1 VLTYDMYGHGLSN
14 APPVAH
20 CRGVDKC
27 CCCNQRAAYDL
38 GFFVD
43 QLYFLME
50 HLNLIDR
57 GLAIS
62 LIGFSFGGAVAIS
75 FADKNPELCQRL
87 VLLSPAGFIPN
98 KPLSYRLLHCCPC
111 CIIPLAQHCACSC
124 IFARDKFVMP
134 QQQSS
139 EGGEPPTEAEVEWQD
154 MFWRRVVWQTLVK
167 RDGISSSLAI
177 VDRVPFFDMAAEYSR
192 VGEHPRPVLLIWGV
206 NDQVNPLSVASTV
219 RSFFSNVYLLRV
231 QNAAHLTLCEQPIVT
246 CSSILSFLNVP
257 TDFRFRSGKQEAPP
271 VQQEPMNTANGAS
284 TTRSSRSALR
294 VKLPHAR
301 EVFIPRHEVPTLHR
315 DRTLECDIETS
326 IN

>member
-1 VLTYDMYGHGLSN
+1 
-14 APPVAH
+14 
-20 CRGVDKC
+20 
-27 CCCNQRAAYDL
+27 
-38 GFFVD
+38 
-43 QLYFLME
+43 
-50 HLNLIDR
+50 
-57 GLAIS
+57 
-62 LIGFSFGGAVAIS
+62 
-75 FADKNPELCQRL
+75 
-87 VLLSPAGFIPN
+87 
-98 KPLSYRLLHCCPC
+98 
-111 CIIPLAQHCACSC
+111 
-124 IFARDKFVMP
+124 
-134 QQQSS
+134 
-139 EGGEPPTEAEVEWQD
+139 
-154 MFWRRVVWQTLVK
+154 
-167 RDGISSSLAI
+167 
-177 VDRVPFFDMAAEYSR
+177 MAAEYSR

-271 VQQEPMNTANGAS
+271 VQQEPMNPANGAS

-326 IN
+326 INCVEAPMVELGAYGQVLRMNTGYSFIPRFGYALTGRLLVDNQPISAQIDTGSSALFFTWAEWYDGLTYPGASSLLPTGAYACPSCTVGPITDLKFEDGTEVHIFHTVGILDLAR